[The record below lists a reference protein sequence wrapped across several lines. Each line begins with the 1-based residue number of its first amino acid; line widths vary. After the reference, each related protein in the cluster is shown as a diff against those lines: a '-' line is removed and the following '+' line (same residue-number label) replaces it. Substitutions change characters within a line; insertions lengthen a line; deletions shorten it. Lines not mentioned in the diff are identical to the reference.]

1 MCPLTIGPV
10 APLFALFSFS
20 VQNFLPRKDTASHT
34 FSPTVTGELAVPS
47 ASSKSVSIA
56 LQANRVQGMQKT
68 WLLKLKNFALVL
80 VIEHLYQI

>member
-10 APLFALFSFS
+10 APLFALFSYS
-20 VQNFLPRKDTASHT
+20 VQKKLPRKDTASHT

-56 LQANRVQGMQKT
+56 LQANRVQGMQRT
-68 WLLKLKNFALVL
+68 WLLKLKNFALLL